1 MKLPKRKET
10 LKAYASRTGVP
21 LSVVREYQTVRN
33 AQRRE
38 ARTLFRRLGLPV
50 SYGILMPDIRSYT
63 KGGDVDFFRASALS
77 GSSWLADIGELY
89 MTHAQGYL
97 SNLYQLTQDYAPD
110 PGTFDVIGDVLY
122 RGDVAEMLRFIHTI
136 GTDAIELLYVQD
148 DGGDGVGLDFSR
160 LRRAIYEWGS
170 SG

>member
-10 LKAYASRTGVP
+10 LQRYATRTGLP
-21 LSVVREYQTVRN
+21 LDVVREYQAARN
-33 AQRRE
+33 AQRRG
-38 ARTLFRRLGLPV
+38 ARRLFNRLGLPV

-63 KGGDVDFFRASALS
+63 KGGDVDFFRAAALS
-77 GSSWLADIGELY
+77 GSSWLSDIGELY

-97 SNLYQLTQDYAPD
+97 SNLYQLTQEHAPD
-110 PGTFDVIGDVLY
+110 PDTFDVIGDVLH

-148 DGGDGVGLDFSR
+148 DDGDGVGLDFSQ
-160 LRRAIYEWGS
+160 LRRAIYGWGS
-170 SG
+170 RG